1 MQLSTACGACGRKR
15 MRPAGSSPIPPP
27 RSVPCGRAGGVSDF
41 VCVDTSVPVKLM
53 ACEES
58 SEAAHRLLIEIK
70 DYMAITA
77 TGKASSR

>member
-1 MQLSTACGACGRKR
+1 MHA
-15 MRPAGSSPIPPP
+15 
-27 RSVPCGRAGGVSDF
+27 AGGVSDF

-70 DYMAITA
+70 DYMAVTA